1 MKSIF
6 EQLWNGHIKPYETN
20 GINDPEVEELSELIE
35 CNQKTLSKLLDEEQ
49 KKVLDKYIS
58 CCDSY
63 YYLLIIHAFRKGFS
77 LASKLLAETLPEY
90 D

>member
-6 EQLWNGHIKPYETN
+6 EQLWNGNIKPYETN
-20 GINDPEVEELSELIE
+20 GRNDPEVEELAELMRR
-35 CNQKTLSKLLDEEQ
+35 NKSALDTMLNEPQ
-49 KKVLDKYIS
+49 RQVLEKYLS

-63 YYLLIIHAFRKGFS
+63 SYLLVVHAFRKGFS
-77 LASKLLAETLPEY
+77 LASNLLAEVLLEY

>member
-6 EQLWNGHIKPYETN
+6 EQLWNGSIKPYETN
-20 GINDPEVEELSELIE
+20 GRNDPEVEELAELALR
-35 CNQKTLSKLLDEEQ
+35 NKSNLDALLSEEQ
-49 KKVLDKYIS
+49 KKALEKYIT

-63 YYLLIIHAFRKGFS
+63 GYLLTVHAFRDGFS
-77 LASKLLAETLPEY
+77 LASKMLTEALAER